1 MYRRVGGLEKYND
14 CHSGSGGVYRRV
26 GGLEKPRC
34 NQRTVAEVYRRVGG
48 LESRNCGGGIRP
60 EVYRRIGGLWNS
72 KGELIKIECITM
84 YHNEIL
90 HIQGFRCILKNAWYG
105 IRSDAPIFGFAWIQ
119 LF

>member
-1 MYRRVGGLEKYND
+1 MYRRVGGLENHAKRANMEYF
-14 CHSGSGGVYRRV
+14 VYRRV
-26 GGLEKPRC
+26 GGLEITRC
-34 NQRTVAEVYRRVGG
+34 RNRRK
-48 LESRNCGGGIRP
+48 ID
-60 EVYRRIGGLWNS
+60 VYRRIGGLWNS